1 VTSSNAI
8 KLPLTALSLA
18 SSPWPVSNSSATLYA
33 GPASLLQGVP
43 SQGWPANSSSDT
55 GSLAHAVSCPA
66 GEHVVSV
73 TWIAGVLPHAPW
85 LVVCSDGSQQ
95 LAGVPAAVTPVQ
107 ASQYRARLTS
117 APPCKADI
125 VATRQAVCRLGM

>member
-18 SSPWPVSNSSATLYA
+18 SSPWPTSNTSATLYA
-33 GPASLLQGVP
+33 GRASLLQGVP
-43 SQGWPANSSSDT
+43 SQGWPANSTDT
-55 GSLAHAVSCPA
+55 GSSAHAVSCPP
-66 GEHVVSV
+66 GEYVVSV
-73 TWIAGVLPHAPW
+73 TWISGVLPHAPW

-125 VATRQAVCRLGM
+125 VAPRQAVCRLGM